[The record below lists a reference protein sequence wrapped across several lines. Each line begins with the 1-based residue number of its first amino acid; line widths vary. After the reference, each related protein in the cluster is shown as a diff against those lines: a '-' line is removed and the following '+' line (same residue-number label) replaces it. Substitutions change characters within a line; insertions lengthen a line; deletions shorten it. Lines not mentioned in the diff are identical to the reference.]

1 MFSFV
6 FFFQETRLLDLHTE
20 FAETVSS
27 TREIID
33 DLKERVGE
41 LEGENEYLMEQAMNA
56 GEGEGTSK
64 SNSNSAATRSISLK
78 LKASVR
84 SVHAEYNVIKEDAR
98 SYLNEYG
105 EMLSEIRTKVGLM
118 GRAGGGAYDSHVMD
132 SFADAIL
139 TAGTTK
145 ENSSIQRRSS
155 LIKRRAKAEIKK
167 KVKRR
172 RASMKAVMK
181 AADLKHHKVLSGGK
195 TSSDQEEN
203 EKSEE
208 ESDDEEFDETIPLEE
223 TEEFQ
228 LAMTLKKRS
237 YERDR
242 RHLEAKL
249 RKMKAEQAVVERES
263 QHRLIEIQSQIEHA
277 EEQHGNVLAASLK
290 LKEAKQTLTEL
301 EKSCTL
307 LKEEYE
313 AMEIEDE
320 KEGEEGEEGE
330 NGEDGEDAKEERAE
344 KMRALAAK
352 IVEAESAVPSARENV
367 AKETAA
373 LTTERAKHDDVM
385 GMFFFSS
392 FLSLFSF
399 FCVFFLI

>member
-1 MFSFV
+1 M
-6 FFFQETRLLDLHTE
+6 
-20 FAETVSS
+20 SS

-56 GEGEGTSK
+56 GESEGTSK

-145 ENSSIQRRSS
+145 EHSSLQRRSS

-181 AADLKHHKVLSGGK
+181 AADLKHHKVLPGGK
-195 TSSDQEEN
+195 TSSGKLSDQEEN

-223 TEEFQ
+223 TEDFQ

-277 EEQHGNVLAASLK
+277 EEQHENVLAASLK
-290 LKEAKQTLTEL
+290 LKEAKQSLTEL

-320 KEGEEGEEGE
+320 KEGEEREEGEEGE
-330 NGEDGEDAKEERAE
+330 EGEDTKEERAE
-344 KMRALAAK
+344 QMRALAAK
-352 IVEAESAVPSARENV
+352 IAEAESAVPSARENV

-392 FLSLFSF
+392 FFSLFSF